1 MIKRTKLLVSSHAVS
16 EHFLTWYDIF
26 RDGRVEIVVFDIE
39 KQEFREREEIAEL
52 PWIGMIQFSDG
63 ILIASTL

>member
-39 KQEFREREEIAEL
+39 KQEFREREEIAKL
-52 PWIGMIQFSDG
+52 P
-63 ILIASTL
+63 